1 MTTLA
6 TSRLLLPPPPQL
18 LPILSA
24 AAALSSETLAHK
36 MHPDKLLMHA
46 HGVTSPR
53 LCPTGQ
59 LVKATPPPS
68 VSSDS
73 PLQYPPTIADD
84 DELTGDMNDEVASV
98 CDSEDS
104 ELSVGQENCDR
115 SNNLISSADSGCVS
129 RPSSANGIG
138 NTRLTDELID
148 PFAMAAL
155 RIPAAVAASS
165 VPIVRPSPTRFQEEF
180 LRKSHIYAEELM
192 KQQMQFMAA
201 ARASAFSL
209 RHQSSAASAAAA
221 SEQTTENIN
230 NFSGIHSHLSA
241 ISKMTQ
247 MSQMAAQNGGESALS
262 KLTAFGLVAQS
273 ASNSSTSSLNQLQ
286 QQMQAHLPFMNNNMH
301 EPSLKFSIDNILK
314 ADFGRRITDPLNKLG
329 GGGNGGAGGSSRAR
343 NSKRVDKSL
352 SSSSATSA
360 KVVSG
365 VGNAV
370 ATSSSSS
377 TTGTPI
383 DLTSV
388 CSNAASIAAS
398 ATSSLISNHCT
409 NSNDSTS
416 TVFSSN
422 YSTPVKSPTS
432 ASSATTTAASPSETA
447 GADNSAEA
455 CGSGNAST
463 SSGSGSGTGSNGP
476 IVWPAWVYCTRYSD
490 RPSSG

>member
-59 LVKATPPPS
+59 LMVKATPPPPS
-68 VSSDS
+68 ISSDS
-73 PLQYPPTIADD
+73 PLQYPATIADD

-115 SNNLISSADSGCVS
+115 SNNNLISSADSGCVS
-129 RPSSANGIG
+129 RPSSVNG
-138 NTRLTDELID
+138 NNRLTEELID

-155 RIPAAVAASS
+155 RIPAAAAVAASS

-209 RHQSSAASAAAA
+209 RHSANT
-221 SEQTTENIN
+221 EQVTENIN

-247 MSQMAAQNGGESALS
+247 MSQMAAQNGGGESALS

-273 ASNSSTSSLNQLQ
+273 AASANSSASSLNQLQ
-286 QQMQAHLPFMNNNMH
+286 QQMQAHLPFMNNNIH

-343 NSKRVDKSL
+343 NNKRADKNL
-352 SSSSATSA
+352 SSATSA
-360 KVVSG
+360 KVVGG

-370 ATSSSSS
+370 ATA

-388 CSNAASIAAS
+388 CNNVGVASAT

-432 ASSATTTAASPSETA
+432 ASSATTNAASPSETGA

-463 SSGSGSGTGSNGP
+463 SSGSGNGGSGSNGP